1 MVLEKKTNTKQRD
14 GRTDWQTGGRAP
26 DKKWSCIKI
35 TWAFSADELT
45 NTTTQA
51 LLKKKNILKQMSKT
65 CIKNNIFYKEN
76 IRYWISYWILNYTF
90 NKHGK
95 FDFPQAQIVIINCTF
110 MWICKFSHRDIFL
123 NSLFI
128 KRSSADKKLWLTDG
142 RTDFC
147 LQNTPNFPFMNFCC
161 SFLALLFFKINF
173 KEGKL

>member
-1 MVLEKKTNTKQRD
+1 M
-14 GRTDWQTGGRAP
+14 TDRRAGAGQ
-26 DKKWSCIKI
+26 KVIMHKNHLSFQCR
-35 TWAFSADELT
+35 WANKHNNSST
-45 NTTTQA
+45 I
-51 LLKKKNILKQMSKT
+51 KKNILKQMSKT

-147 LQNTPNFPFMNFCC
+147 LQNAPNFSFMNFCC

>member
-1 MVLEKKTNTKQRD
+1 
-14 GRTDWQTGGRAP
+14 
-26 DKKWSCIKI
+26 
-35 TWAFSADELT
+35 
-45 NTTTQA
+45 
-51 LLKKKNILKQMSKT
+51 MSKT

-76 IRYWISYWILNYTF
+76 IRYWVNYWILNYTF
-90 NKHGK
+90 NQHGK

-147 LQNTPNFPFMNFCC
+147 LQNAPNFQFMNFCC

-173 KEGKL
+173 KESYRLDAIYHLFETVFVRRAWNVGGWWQTIPIKSLNKFKIGLPHWFFFII